1 MIQKL
6 RCILCDEWINQ
17 NDLLKHGIQKH
28 NSKMAKF
35 IQEKLNDLNRDA
47 KELGLPQ
54 MQVND
59 ILSDVDILKRLDAN
73 WKEKEKLR

>member
-1 MIQKL
+1 MMQKL

-17 NDLLKHGIQKH
+17 NDMLKHGIQKH

-35 IQEKLNDLNRDA
+35 IQEKLNDLNKDA